1 MTERFA
7 DQPDVNAFFEKRNCK
22 QMPESVRT
30 SVHDSRVL
38 KHFPTELVVHRAR
51 RLRSRLANSEKMM
64 PVAILQA

>member
-1 MTERFA
+1 
-7 DQPDVNAFFEKRNCK
+7 
-22 QMPESVRT
+22 MPESVRT